1 MPTISIR
8 AKIPSITFLKRSAYM
23 PSEGGL
29 SSLCSTSPPFAA
41 KACCKTDQR
50 PPAVE
55 LTFWL
60 PLCGSSAKGNTAFRM
75 EELQLCGPTVPTP
88 LLPRCWLACGV
99 GWGPSTRRL
108 SPYLARHGLWNSI
121 IPFAF
126 IWWLFF
132 ALLPNLIP
140 RQLCVIAYEMND
152 EISAVELITD
162 TMLAQLTRTSLCKVS
177 QLLTLAWEAS
187 FWHLEY
193 SVRRFKGPA
202 CLSRL

>member
-88 LLPRCWLACGV
+88 HPPAALV
-99 GWGPSTRRL
+99 GMRRRL
-108 SPYLARHGLWNSI
+108 RSEHQAS
-121 IPFAF
+121 
-126 IWWLFF
+126 
-132 ALLPNLIP
+132 LP
-140 RQLCVIAYEMND
+140 
-152 EISAVELITD
+152 
-162 TMLAQLTRTSLCKVS
+162 
-177 QLLTLAWEAS
+177 
-187 FWHLEY
+187 
-193 SVRRFKGPA
+193 
-202 CLSRL
+202 LSRSSRTVKLHYSLRLYLVIVFCTSSQFDSTPVVCDCIRDERWDFGSGAHYRHNARTIDSQKLV